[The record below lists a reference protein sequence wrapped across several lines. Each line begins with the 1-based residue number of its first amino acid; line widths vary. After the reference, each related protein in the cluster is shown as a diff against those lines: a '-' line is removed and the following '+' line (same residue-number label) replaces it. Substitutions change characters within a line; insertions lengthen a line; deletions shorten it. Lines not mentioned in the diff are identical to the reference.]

1 MLEYTVRP
9 IVSWPGTL
17 TARRQRARFKASW
30 SDTLRLLE
38 RELRHLGAR
47 DVVLQAAVQA
57 RDVRV
62 DGRLRGDAR
71 PAHPGVILSFGS
83 RHGPLSYPCDTFGGW
98 DDNVR
103 AIALSLEH
111 LRTVDRYGVT
121 RRGEQY
127 RGFAALPPPV
137 VTAAPMTVEQA
148 VRWLWE
154 ETAIR
159 VTDAASLATAGRAA
173 AMKLHPDRGGNGEDF
188 DRLQR
193 VRELLEGAFPA
204 KAE

>member
-1 MLEYTVRP
+1 VTVPLDYTVRP
-9 IVSWPGTL
+9 IVTWPGPL

-47 DVVLQAAVQA
+47 DVVLQAAVQP

-62 DGRLRGDAR
+62 DGKLRGDAR
-71 PAHPGVILSFGS
+71 PSHPGVILSFNS
-83 RHGPLSYPCDTFGGW
+83 RLGAMSYPCDTFGAW
-98 DDNVR
+98 DDNLR

-127 RGFAALPPPV
+127 RGFAALPPPT
-137 VTAAPMTVEQA
+137 VTAAPLTVGQA
-148 VRWLWE
+148 ARWLAE
-154 ETAIR
+154 VSGAT
-159 VTDAASLATAGRAA
+159 VHDAASLAAAYRAA
-173 AMKLHPDRGGNGEDF
+173 AMKLHPDRGGSDADF
-188 DRLQR
+188 QKLAAA
-193 VRELLEGAFPA
+193 VELLEDAYPA
-204 KAE
+204 